1 MKFMGLKNK
10 ILKLKRFFQRFDVLK
25 TMYWRAKLRLSKAAS
40 FHVCPKSIVSID
52 KSANMTIQ
60 SGELTINDTWFS
72 TRKRRYVSEFRLDKD
87 SVFVCE
93 GDFKLFQGASI
104 YVAPCAKLVL
114 HGGWS
119 FLNTNSTLNCFHHI
133 EIGKGCAISDNVC
146 IADSDSHYI
155 DGHKERM
162 TAPIVIGDHV
172 WIGKNVTVMKGVTIG
187 SGAVVGAGSVV
198 TKDVPCNTVVAGNP
212 AKPIK
217 TIEKWE

>member
-1 MKFMGLKNK
+1 MGLKNK
-10 ILKLKRFFQRFDVLK
+10 ILKLKRFVQGVDVPK
-25 TMYWRAKLRLSKAAS
+25 TMYWRAKLRLSEAAS

-52 KSANMTIQ
+52 KSAKMSIQ

-87 SVFVCE
+87 SIFVCE

-104 YVAPCAKLVL
+104 YVAPGANLVL

-172 WIGKNVTVMKGVTIG
+172 WIGKNVVVMKGVTIG

-212 AKPIK
+212 ARPIK

>member
-1 MKFMGLKNK
+1 MGLKNK
-10 ILKLKRFFQRFDVLK
+10 ILKLKRFFKEFDVLK

-52 KSANMTIQ
+52 KSAKMSIQ

-87 SVFVCE
+87 SIFVCE

-104 YVAPCAKLVL
+104 YVAPGANLVL

-172 WIGKNVTVMKGVTIG
+172 WIGKNVVVMKGVTIG

-212 AKPIK
+212 ARPIK

>member
-1 MKFMGLKNK
+1 MFMGLKSK
-10 ILKLKRFFQRFDVLK
+10 ASKAIAFVKKFDVFK
-25 TMYWRAKLRLSKAAS
+25 TVCWRKRLRLNRSAS
-40 FHVCPKSIVSID
+40 FHICPCSIVDID
-52 KSANMTIQ
+52 KTASVNIVA
-60 SGELTINDTWFS
+60 GELCINDSWFS
-72 TRKRRYVSEFRLDKD
+72 TRKRRYVSEFRLDKN
-87 SVFVCE
+87 SAFVCE

-104 YVAPCAKLVL
+104 YVAPGANLVL

-198 TKDVPCNTVVAGNP
+198 TKDVPSNTVVAGNP
-212 AKPIK
+212 AKLIK
-217 TIEKWE
+217 AIEKWE

>member
-1 MKFMGLKNK
+1 MGLKNK
-10 ILKLKRFFQRFDVLK
+10 ILKLKRFFKEFDVLK

-52 KSANMTIQ
+52 KSAKMSIQ

-87 SVFVCE
+87 SIFVCE

-104 YVAPCAKLVL
+104 YVAPGANLVL

-155 DGHKERM
+155 DGYKERM
-162 TAPIVIGDHV
+162 AAPIVIGDHV

-212 AKPIK
+212 ARPIK